1 MIKIYIVDDHTIV
14 REGVKRIIMD
24 TTNMEVVGESGNG
37 IEAIEKIP
45 ETVCDVVLLDLNL
58 PGADGF
64 EVLRAVRSLRP
75 SLPVIILSIYP
86 EEDYALKGYKEG
98 GAGYLTK
105 DSLPKDL
112 IGAIHK
118 VVSGKRYISDSLS
131 ERLMNEIIE
140 PTTVGPLH
148 ERLSRRE
155 YQVLKMIV
163 AGKSIKGI
171 AAGLSLAPTTVSK
184 YRERILEKIQVKTN
198 SELVRYA
205 MNHNLIT

>member
-1 MIKIYIVDDHTIV
+1 MIRVFIVDDHTIV

-24 TTNMEVVGESGNG
+24 TTDMEVVGEAGNG

-64 EVLRAVRSLRP
+64 EVLRAVKAQRP

-118 VVSGKRYISDSLS
+118 VVSGKRYISDSFS
-131 ERLMNEIIE
+131 ERLMNEITE
-140 PTTVGPLH
+140 PTVMLPH
-148 ERLSRRE
+148 ERLSKRE

-163 AGKSIKGI
+163 AGRSIKEI
-171 AAGLSLAPTTVSK
+171 AADLLLAPSTVSK

-205 MNHNLIT
+205 MNHHLLT

>member
-1 MIKIYIVDDHTIV
+1 MIKVYIVDDHTLV
-14 REGVKRIIMD
+14 REGVKRIITD
-24 TTNMEVVGESGNG
+24 TANMEVVGESGNG

-45 ETVCDVVLLDLNL
+45 ETACDVVLLDLNL

-64 EVLRAVRSLRP
+64 EVLRAIRVRKP

-112 IGAIHK
+112 IGAIQK
-118 VVSGKRYISDSLS
+118 VVSGKRYISDSFS
-131 ERLMNEIIE
+131 ERLMNEITE
-140 PTTVGPLH
+140 PTVRLPH
-148 ERLSRRE
+148 ERLSKRE
-155 YQVLKMIV
+155 YQVMKMIV
-163 AGKSIKGI
+163 MGRSIKEI
-171 AAGLSLAPTTVSK
+171 AAELSLAPSTVSK

-205 MNHNLIT
+205 MNHHLIT

>member
-1 MIKIYIVDDHTIV
+1 MIRVYIVDDHTIV

-24 TTNMEVVGESGNG
+24 TANMEVVGESGNG
-37 IEAIEKIP
+37 IEAMEKIP

-64 EVLRAVRSLRP
+64 EVLRAIRARRP

-98 GAGYLTK
+98 GAGYLSK

-118 VVSGKRYISDSLS
+118 VVSGKRYISDSFG
-131 ERLMNEIIE
+131 ERLMNEITE
-140 PTTVGPLH
+140 SPVRLPH
-148 ERLSRRE
+148 ERLSKRE
-155 YQVLKMIV
+155 YQVLTMIV
-163 AGKSIKGI
+163 AGRSIKEI
-171 AAGLSLAPTTVSK
+171 AAELFLAPSTVSK
-184 YRERILEKIQVKTN
+184 YRERILVKIQVKTN

-205 MNHNLIT
+205 VKHHIVT

>member
-1 MIKIYIVDDHTIV
+1 MIKVYIVDDHTIV
-14 REGVKRIIMD
+14 REGVKRIITD
-24 TTNMEVVGESGNG
+24 TANMEVVGESGNG

-45 ETVCDVVLLDLNL
+45 ETACDVVLLDINL

-64 EVLRAVRSLRP
+64 EVLRAIRVLRP

-131 ERLMNEIIE
+131 ERLMDEILE
-140 PTTVGPLH
+140 PTTARLPH

-205 MNHNLIT
+205 MNHHLIT

>member
-1 MIKIYIVDDHTIV
+1 MIRVYVVDDHTIV

-24 TTNMEVVGESGNG
+24 TADMEVVGEAGNG

-45 ETVCDVVLLDLNL
+45 ETECDVVLLDLNL

-64 EVLRAVRSLRP
+64 EVLRAVRARMP

-118 VVSGKRYISDSLS
+118 VVSGKRYISDSFS
-131 ERLMNEIIE
+131 ERLMNEITE
-140 PTTVGPLH
+140 PTVMLPH
-148 ERLSRRE
+148 ERLSKRE

-163 AGKSIKGI
+163 AGKSIKEIG
-171 AAGLSLAPTTVSK
+171 ADLLLAPSTVSK

-205 MNHNLIT
+205 MNHHLIT